1 MLRGSEESQDRA
13 LTLIGAAVLL
23 CVVLA
28 VLVAVLNPF
37 RGRSADR
44 MSVAI
49 ETPYIGQGV
58 QPGTAVVMHGVEVGQ
73 ITDVAPTPG
82 GGVRLVTN
90 LQKRPVAGLT
100 DAMSID
106 FRPINYFG
114 VPGVNILPSPD
125 GKPLRD
131 GSQITVVPKGNFT
144 LPELLYQ
151 LGAVSDA
158 ALTPQL
164 INVVDR
170 VTRYTDGLNP
180 LFETLLTATTA
191 VADVQTV
198 STAHLLTNTT
208 SSIAA
213 FPAFAQALI
222 DGGARHA
229 DLDYYPERVSAPPP
243 PETTGPKIAPPYV
256 DQVSVKDYA
265 DESQDYIDN
274 VLRKYLEIVSGGLF
288 AAVGKLESS
297 HVDDLL
303 PQIDGI
309 KALTDTV
316 PPLLRPDD
324 LAQTLGELR
333 SRFERLYAGNGE
345 QRALQVR
352 ILLDSLPGVA
362 APLGVLPPPAAPE
375 AMQNAPIPAPPGPE
389 GSLHGMQSLPAEVGR
404 PR

>member
-1 MLRGSEESQDRA
+1 
-13 LTLIGAAVLL
+13 
-23 CVVLA
+23 
-28 VLVAVLNPF
+28 
-37 RGRSADR
+37 
-44 MSVAI
+44 
-49 ETPYIGQGV
+49 
-58 QPGTAVVMHGVEVGQ
+58 MH
-73 ITDVAPTPG
+73 
-82 GGVRLVTN
+82 
-90 LQKRPVAGLT
+90 
-100 DAMSID
+100 ID

-114 VPGVNILPSPD
+114 VPGVNIIPSPD
-125 GKPLRD
+125 GQPLRD

-151 LGAVSDA
+151 LGAVSHA

-180 LFETLLTATTA
+180 LFETLLIATTA

-198 STAHLLTNTT
+198 STAQLLANTT

-213 FPAFAQALI
+213 LPPFAQAMI

-229 DLDYYPERVSAPPP
+229 DLDYYPERISAPPP
-243 PETTGPKIAPPYV
+243 PATTGPDTTPPYV

-274 VLRKYLEIVSGGLF
+274 VLRKYLEIVSVGLF

-303 PQIDGI
+303 PMIGGI
-309 KALTDTV
+309 KALTDAA
-316 PPLLRPDD
+316 PALLRPEDI
-324 LAQTLGELR
+324 AQTLAELR

-362 APLGVLPPPAAPE
+362 APLGVLPPPSAAPD
-375 AMQNAPIPAPPGPE
+375 AMEHTPAPAPQGAE
-389 GSLHGMQSLPAEVGR
+389 GSPHGMQPLPAEVGS
-404 PR
+404 PG